1 MLFLSNNKSRGC
13 VMNDDEFN
21 DEMSLKYDE
30 RIDLF
35 IRDNERRFNY
45 IVYEKEEK
53 LDKLMDKI

>member
-1 MLFLSNNKSRGC
+1 
-13 VMNDDEFN
+13 MNDDEFN